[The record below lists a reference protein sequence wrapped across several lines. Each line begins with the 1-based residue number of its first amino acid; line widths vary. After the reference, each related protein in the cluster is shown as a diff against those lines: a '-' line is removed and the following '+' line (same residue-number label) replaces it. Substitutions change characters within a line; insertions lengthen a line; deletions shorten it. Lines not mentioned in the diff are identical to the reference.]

1 MNSEITFKDI
11 FTLLKKSFVRIVVY
25 VLIAAILVGAIGL
38 VVILVTDKDDSYHAV
53 IQFNYKNAEDGLD
66 PWGRRLDVSKIK
78 ADNIVVDAL
87 TSLGYDQERIA
98 ELKPELISNI
108 TISGMVPE
116 DAMTKILTIKEI
128 ATKNPTALDELNSL
142 SYVSTNYV
150 VALQSDSKLKLSKDE
165 YKAIL
170 NSVIDTYI
178 NKFRE
183 TYGFGNLLGTKVA
196 ETVEYEKYDYIQIYS
211 LLESQ
216 INEAVSY
223 LDNLISDA
231 KDFRSTESK
240 LSFFDLREKAYKIIN
255 YELSFL
261 ETYIMENGIQKS
273 GSNNAAKLYIEE
285 RIRYLQDSI
294 SLYQDR
300 KTSTEAAIA
309 IFEHQYNS
317 HIDTN
322 GNITNTLA
330 NGDVYQQ
337 LFNDLTNNNAKL
349 AELNSTLV
357 KWQRWKDKFD
367 APGGEGD
374 PEVADEMVEEVNV
387 KIISLLGQIND
398 TVDEYI
404 STEVLK
410 NSVVRAVAAV
420 KAEKEDNV
428 LLIMFLVEAVAVLI
442 AAIAAVS
449 VTKKKG
455 NDLSFKKSTA
465 AEPAADNKAEEEKTE

>member
-1 MNSEITFKDI
+1 
-11 FTLLKKSFVRIVVY
+11 
-25 VLIAAILVGAIGL
+25 
-38 VVILVTDKDDSYHAV
+38 
-53 IQFNYKNAEDGLD
+53 
-66 PWGRRLDVSKIK
+66 
-78 ADNIVVDAL
+78 
-87 TSLGYDQERIA
+87 
-98 ELKPELISNI
+98 
-108 TISGMVPE
+108 VPE

-223 LDNLISDA
+223 LNNLIADA

-273 GSNNAAKLYIEE
+273 VSNNAAKLYIDE
-285 RIRYLQDSI
+285 RIRNIQDSI
-294 SLYQDR
+294 SLYTER
-300 KTSTEAAIA
+300 KASTEAAID

-337 LFNDLTNNNAKL
+337 LFNDLTNHNAKL

-374 PEVADEMVEEVNV
+374 PEVADEMIEEVNV